1 MLTPRRR
8 RWIWAQFPDPFLRN
22 LVAGWQNTIDSRPS
36 LGHYDGTMILSVN
49 PDNPQKRLIARVC
62 EALERG
68 GLIAYPTDTFYGIG
82 CDLMNKKGIQ
92 LIHKLK
98 NRPLKQPFS
107 ILCDSLKEISLYAQ
121 VSNYAYRTMKRCL
134 PGPYTFVLEA
144 TQLVPKIMLTKRK
157 TVGIRVPDNAI
168 CLAIVKTLGRPII
181 STSAGK
187 DEPYAIEEAFSP
199 HLSLIVDGG
208 PIYPEPSSVISLIG
222 DVPEIIREGKGDVSL
237 FL

>member
-1 MLTPRRR
+1 MSLLSR
-8 RWIWAQFPDPFLRN
+8 L
-22 LVAGWQNTIDSRPS
+22 QNTIDSTRS
-36 LGHYDGTMILSVN
+36 FRHYGRIMILSIN
-49 PDNPQKRLIARVC
+49 PENPQKRLITRVC
-62 EALERG
+62 EVLERG

-98 NRPLKQPFS
+98 NRPLKRPFS

-121 VSNYAYRTMKRCL
+121 VSNYAYKTMKRCL

-157 TVGIRVPDNAI
+157 TIGIRVPDNAI

-181 STSAGK
+181 STSAGR
-187 DEPYAIEEAFSP
+187 DEPYTIEEAFAP
-199 HLSLIVDGG
+199 HLTLVVDGG

-222 DVPEIIREGKGDVSL
+222 DVPEVLREGKGEVSL